1 MNNSFLIC
9 NSSTWLIVSHLRHT
23 GNSHFKMYILMEWKY
38 FESCGKEF
46 IKTNTSFLTKIKIIF
61 LISLLAE
68 DRHYSFSTRYL
79 SDTSGNGWC
88 SYGGT
93 LLSSG
98 CLQSLSISDIK
109 RRPSL
114 DPQGCVDSVYLA
126 CWSSSMV
133 WALGLRR
140 WEPVR
145 PSKINL

>member
-1 MNNSFLIC
+1 M
-9 NSSTWLIVSHLRHT
+9 
-23 GNSHFKMYILMEWKY
+23 
-38 FESCGKEF
+38 
-46 IKTNTSFLTKIKIIF
+46 KTKKRF
-61 LISLLAE
+61 LAE
-68 DRHYSFSTRYL
+68 AEERTGVRYEKTGIIL
-79 SDTSGNGWC
+79 LVPGTC
-88 SYGGT
+88 QIQAEMGGT
-93 LLSSG
+93 LMVLRMSPV
-98 CLQSLSISDIK
+98 SLSTSDIK